1 MPFYQRGVLY
11 LTRKRAKSILL
22 LMIFLFVNS
31 MILGTNMILH
41 AAQSTEAAMKEK
53 TKAKVVC
60 EMADAGQPVTEEDA
74 RGIGNLD
81 AVTSINRMGQQAAYL
96 PELLPVT
103 GNTSTEADN
112 QKVSL
117 LSFDDMETDSPF
129 ADQSFRLTEGRLIGP
144 DSRYCAV
151 VNQGFAQANGLKV
164 GDTFSLENEEG
175 KKTTVE
181 IIGEYL
187 AGNETR
193 QEKETL
199 ALYRQENQIYIDNTA
214 YLELFGE
221 KGFYKLYAYVSQPE
235 LLDSLAGEMQEIV
248 GEKAE
253 VTTSDTL
260 YQQMKAPLTQI
271 TRVVSLMRLLAFV
284 TGTAVVSLLLCM
296 WMRSRQKEMAV
307 FLSMG
312 EGKSVVFWQAL
323 LESAV
328 VFLIALLGACALGAA
343 AAGWMQK
350 LLLATVDTGASL
362 TVTLQAGDIAQLLGI
377 GGAVVGI
384 GVLLSLIPVLRSNP
398 KDILSRVV
406 SNEL

>member
-60 EMADAGQPVTEEDA
+60 EMTDAGQPVTEEDA
-74 RGIGNLD
+74 RKIGNLD
-81 AVTSINRMGQQAAYL
+81 AVASINRMGQQAAYL

-103 GNTSTEADN
+103 GNTFMEADN

-129 ADQSFRLTEGRLIGP
+129 ADQSFRLTEGRLIDS

-175 KKTTVE
+175 KKIKVE

-187 AGNETR
+187 VGNETR
-193 QEKETL
+193 QEKDTL

-221 KGFYKLYAYVSQPE
+221 KGFYKLSAYVSQPE
-235 LLDSLAGEMQEIV
+235 LLDSLAGEIQEIV

-253 VTTSDTL
+253 VITSDTL

-271 TRVVSLMRLLAFV
+271 TRVVSLMRLLAFG
-284 TGTAVVSLLLCM
+284 TGTTVVSLLLCM

-307 FLSMG
+307 FLSIG
-312 EGKSVVFWQAL
+312 EGKSVIFWQAL

-343 AAGWMQK
+343 ASGWMQK
-350 LLLATVDTGASL
+350 LLLATVDTGTSL

-398 KDILSRVV
+398 KDILASVYQG
-406 SNEL
+406 

>member
-60 EMADAGQPVTEEDA
+60 EMADAGQPVTEADA
-74 RGIGNLD
+74 REIGNLD
-81 AVTSINRMGQQAAYL
+81 AVTSLNRMGQQAAYL

-144 DSRYCAV
+144 DSQYCAV

-193 QEKETL
+193 QEKETP

-221 KGFYKLYAYVSQPE
+221 KGFYKLSAYVSQPE

-253 VTTSDTL
+253 ITTSDTL

-271 TRVVSLMRLLAFV
+271 TRVVSLMRLLAFG

-312 EGKSVVFWQAL
+312 EGKSVIFWQAL

-328 VFLIALLGACALGAA
+328 VFLIALLGACALGTAA
-343 AAGWMQK
+343 SGWMQK
-350 LLLATVDTGASL
+350 LLLATVDTGTSL

-398 KDILSRVV
+398 KDILSRM
-406 SNEL
+406 EG

>member
-60 EMADAGQPVTEEDA
+60 EMTDAGQPVTEEDA

-144 DSRYCAV
+144 DSQYCAV

-193 QEKETL
+193 QEKETP

-221 KGFYKLYAYVSQPE
+221 KGFYKLSAYVSQPE

-248 GEKAE
+248 GEKAG

-271 TRVVSLMRLLAFV
+271 TRVVSLMRLLAFG

-312 EGKSVVFWQAL
+312 EGKSVIFWQAL

-328 VFLIALLGACALGAA
+328 VFLIALLGACVLGTAA
-343 AAGWMQK
+343 SGWMQE
-350 LLLATVDTGASL
+350 LLLATVDTGTSL

-398 KDILSRVV
+398 KDILSRM
-406 SNEL
+406 EG

>member
-1 MPFYQRGVLY
+1 MPFYRRSFLY
-11 LTRKRAKSILL
+11 LIRKRAKSVLL
-22 LMIFLFVNS
+22 LMIFLLVNS

-117 LSFDDMETDSPF
+117 LSFDDMEADSPF
-129 ADQSFRLTEGRLIGP
+129 ADQSFRLTEGRLIGS

-151 VNQGFAQANGLKV
+151 VNQGFTQANGLKV

-221 KGFYKLYAYVSQPE
+221 KGFYKLSAYVSQPE
-235 LLDSLAGEMQEIV
+235 LLDSLAGEIQEIM

-271 TRVVSLMRLLAFV
+271 TRVVSLMRLLAFG

-312 EGKSVVFWQAL
+312 EGKSVIFWQAL

-343 AAGWMQK
+343 ASGWMQK
-350 LLLATVDTGASL
+350 LLLATVDTGTSL

-377 GGAVVGI
+377 GGTVVGI

-398 KDILSRVV
+398 KDILSRM
-406 SNEL
+406 EG

>member
-60 EMADAGQPVTEEDA
+60 EMIDAGQPVTEVDA
-74 RGIGNLD
+74 RKIGNLD

-144 DSRYCAV
+144 DSQYCAV

-193 QEKETL
+193 QEKETP

-221 KGFYKLYAYVSQPE
+221 KGFYKLSAYVSQPE

-248 GEKAE
+248 GEKAG

-271 TRVVSLMRLLAFV
+271 TRVVSLMRLLAFG

-312 EGKSVVFWQAL
+312 EGKSVIFWQAL

-398 KDILSRVV
+398 KDILSRM
-406 SNEL
+406 EG

>member
-193 QEKETL
+193 QEKENL

-221 KGFYKLYAYVSQPE
+221 KGFYKLSAYVSQPE

-271 TRVVSLMRLLAFV
+271 TRVVSLMRLLAFG

-398 KDILSRVV
+398 KDILSRM
-406 SNEL
+406 EG

>member
-60 EMADAGQPVTEEDA
+60 EMIDAGQPVTEVDA
-74 RGIGNLD
+74 RKIGNLD

-96 PELLPVT
+96 PELLLVT

-144 DSRYCAV
+144 DSQYCAV

-193 QEKETL
+193 QEKETP

-221 KGFYKLYAYVSQPE
+221 KGFYKLSAYVSQPE
-235 LLDSLAGEMQEIV
+235 LLDSRAGEMQEIV
-248 GEKAE
+248 GEKAG

-271 TRVVSLMRLLAFV
+271 TRVVSLMRLLAFG

-350 LLLATVDTGASL
+350 LLLATVDTGTSL

-398 KDILSRVV
+398 KDILSRM
-406 SNEL
+406 EG

>member
-81 AVTSINRMGQQAAYL
+81 AVTSINRMGQQVAYL

-144 DSRYCAV
+144 GSRYCAV

-164 GDTFSLENEEG
+164 GDAFSFENEEG

-221 KGFYKLYAYVSQPE
+221 KGFYKLSAYVSQPE
-235 LLDSLAGEMQEIV
+235 LLDSLAREMQEIV

-253 VTTSDTL
+253 ITTSDTL

-271 TRVVSLMRLLAFV
+271 TRVVSLMRLLAFG

-312 EGKSVVFWQAL
+312 EGKSVIFWQAL

-328 VFLIALLGACALGAA
+328 VFLIALLGACVLGTAA
-343 AAGWMQK
+343 SGWMQE
-350 LLLATVDTGASL
+350 LLLATVDTGTSL
-362 TVTLQAGDIAQLLGI
+362 TVSLQAGDIAQLLGI

-398 KDILSRVV
+398 KDILSRM
-406 SNEL
+406 EG

>member
-193 QEKETL
+193 QEKETP

-221 KGFYKLYAYVSQPE
+221 KGFYKLSAYVSQPE

-248 GEKAE
+248 GEKAG

-271 TRVVSLMRLLAFV
+271 TRVVSLMRLLAFG

-350 LLLATVDTGASL
+350 LLLATVDTGTSL

-398 KDILSRVV
+398 KDILSRM
-406 SNEL
+406 EG

>member
-60 EMADAGQPVTEEDA
+60 EMVDAGQPVTEEDA
-74 RGIGNLD
+74 REIGNLD
-81 AVTSINRMGQQAAYL
+81 AVTSLNRMGQQAAYL

-117 LSFDDMETDSPF
+117 FSFDDMETDSPF

-221 KGFYKLYAYVSQPE
+221 KGFYKLSAYVSQPE

-253 VTTSDTL
+253 ITTSDTL

-271 TRVVSLMRLLAFV
+271 TRVVSLMRLLAFG

-312 EGKSVVFWQAL
+312 EGKAVIFWQAL

-328 VFLIALLGACALGAA
+328 VFLIALLGACALGTAA
-343 AAGWMQK
+343 SGWMQK

-398 KDILSRVV
+398 KDILSRM
-406 SNEL
+406 EG

>member
-60 EMADAGQPVTEEDA
+60 EMADAGQPVTEADA
-74 RGIGNLD
+74 REIGNLD
-81 AVTSINRMGQQAAYL
+81 AVTSLNRMGQQAAYL

-117 LSFDDMETDSPF
+117 FSFDDMETDSPF

-193 QEKETL
+193 QEKETP

-221 KGFYKLYAYVSQPE
+221 KGFYKLSAYVSQPE
-235 LLDSLAGEMQEIV
+235 LLDSLAGEIQEIV

-271 TRVVSLMRLLAFV
+271 TRVVSLMRLLAFG

-312 EGKSVVFWQAL
+312 EGKSVIFWQAL

-328 VFLIALLGACALGAA
+328 VFLIALLGACALGTAA
-343 AAGWMQK
+343 SGWMQK
-350 LLLATVDTGASL
+350 LLLATVDTGTSL

-398 KDILSRVV
+398 KDILSRM
-406 SNEL
+406 EG

>member
-60 EMADAGQPVTEEDA
+60 EMTDAGQPVTEEDA

-193 QEKETL
+193 QEKETP

-221 KGFYKLYAYVSQPE
+221 KGFYKLSAYVSQPE

-248 GEKAE
+248 GEKAG

-271 TRVVSLMRLLAFV
+271 TRVVSLMRLLAFG

-350 LLLATVDTGASL
+350 LLLATVDTGTSL

-398 KDILSRVV
+398 KDILSRM
-406 SNEL
+406 EG

>member
-60 EMADAGQPVTEEDA
+60 EMIDAGQPVTEVDA
-74 RGIGNLD
+74 RKIGNLD

-96 PELLPVT
+96 PELLLVT

-193 QEKETL
+193 QEKETP

-221 KGFYKLYAYVSQPE
+221 KGFYKLSAYVSQPE
-235 LLDSLAGEMQEIV
+235 LLDSLAGEIQEIV

-271 TRVVSLMRLLAFV
+271 TRVVSLMRLLAFG

-312 EGKSVVFWQAL
+312 EGKSVIFWQAL

-328 VFLIALLGACALGAA
+328 VFLIALLGACVLGTAA
-343 AAGWMQK
+343 SGWMQE
-350 LLLATVDTGASL
+350 LLLATVDTGTSL

-398 KDILSRVV
+398 KDILSRM
-406 SNEL
+406 EG

>member
-60 EMADAGQPVTEEDA
+60 EMADAGQPVTEADA
-74 RGIGNLD
+74 REIGNLD
-81 AVTSINRMGQQAAYL
+81 AVTSLNRMGQQAAYL

-193 QEKETL
+193 QEKETP

-221 KGFYKLYAYVSQPE
+221 KGFYKLSAYVSQPE

-253 VTTSDTL
+253 ITTSDTL

-271 TRVVSLMRLLAFV
+271 TRVVSLMRLLAFG

-312 EGKSVVFWQAL
+312 EGKSVIFWQAL

-328 VFLIALLGACALGAA
+328 VFLIALLGACVLGTAA
-343 AAGWMQK
+343 SGWMQK
-350 LLLATVDTGASL
+350 LLLATVDTGTSL

-398 KDILSRVV
+398 KDILSRM
-406 SNEL
+406 EG

>member
-31 MILGTNMILH
+31 MILSTNMILH

-117 LSFDDMETDSPF
+117 LSFDDMEADSPF
-129 ADQSFRLTEGRLIGP
+129 ADQSFRLTEGRLIGS

-151 VNQGFAQANGLKV
+151 VNQGFTQANGLKV

-199 ALYRQENQIYIDNTA
+199 ALYRQENQIYMDNTA

-221 KGFYKLYAYVSQPE
+221 KGFYKLSAYVSQPE
-235 LLDSLAGEMQEIV
+235 LLDSLAGEIQEIM

-271 TRVVSLMRLLAFV
+271 TRVVSLMRLLAFG

-312 EGKSVVFWQAL
+312 EGKSVIFWQAL

-343 AAGWMQK
+343 ASGWMQE
-350 LLLATVDTGASL
+350 LLLATVDTGTSL
-362 TVTLQAGDIAQLLGI
+362 TVSLQAGDIAQLLGI
-377 GGAVVGI
+377 GGTVVGI

-398 KDILSRVV
+398 KDILSRM
-406 SNEL
+406 EG

>member
-144 DSRYCAV
+144 ESRYCAV

-193 QEKETL
+193 QEKETP

-221 KGFYKLYAYVSQPE
+221 KGFYKLSAYVSQPE

-253 VTTSDTL
+253 ITTSDTL

-271 TRVVSLMRLLAFV
+271 TRVVSLMRLLAFG

-350 LLLATVDTGASL
+350 LLLATVDTGTSL

-398 KDILSRVV
+398 KDILSRM
-406 SNEL
+406 EG

>member
-60 EMADAGQPVTEEDA
+60 EMTDAGQSITEEDT
-74 RGIGNLD
+74 RKIGNLD
-81 AVTSINRMGQQAAYL
+81 AVASINRMGQQAVYL

-103 GNTSTEADN
+103 GNTFMEADN

-117 LSFDDMETDSPF
+117 LSFDDMETDNSF
-129 ADQSFRLTEGRLIGP
+129 ADQSFRLTEGRLIGS

-175 KKTTVE
+175 KKIKVE

-214 YLELFGE
+214 YQELLGE
-221 KGFYKLYAYVSQPE
+221 KGFYKLSAYVSQPE
-235 LLDSLAGEMQEIV
+235 LLDSLAGEIQEIV

-271 TRVVSLMRLLAFV
+271 TRVVSLMRLLAFG

-312 EGKSVVFWQAL
+312 EGKAVIFWQAL

-328 VFLIALLGACALGAA
+328 VFLIALLGACALGTAA
-343 AAGWMQK
+343 SGWMQK
-350 LLLATVDTGASL
+350 LLLATVDTGTSL

-398 KDILSRVV
+398 KDILASVYQG
-406 SNEL
+406 

>member
-271 TRVVSLMRLLAFV
+271 TRVVSLMRLLAFG

-350 LLLATVDTGASL
+350 LLLATVDTGTSL

-398 KDILSRVV
+398 KDILSRM
-406 SNEL
+406 EG

>member
-60 EMADAGQPVTEEDA
+60 EMADAGQPVTEADA
-74 RGIGNLD
+74 REIGNLD
-81 AVTSINRMGQQAAYL
+81 AVTSLNWMGQQAAYL

-151 VNQGFAQANGLKV
+151 VNQGFAQASGLKV

-175 KKTTVE
+175 KKLTVE

-193 QEKETL
+193 QEKETP

-221 KGFYKLYAYVSQPE
+221 KGFYKLSAYVSQPE
-235 LLDSLAGEMQEIV
+235 LLDSLAGEIQEIV

-271 TRVVSLMRLLAFV
+271 TRVVSLMRLLAFG

-312 EGKSVVFWQAL
+312 EGKSVIFWQAL

-328 VFLIALLGACALGAA
+328 VFLIALLGACVLGTAA
-343 AAGWMQK
+343 SGWMQE
-350 LLLATVDTGASL
+350 LLLATVDTGTSL

-398 KDILSRVV
+398 KDILSRM
-406 SNEL
+406 EG

>member
-96 PELLPVT
+96 PELLPVA

-144 DSRYCAV
+144 DSQYCAV

-193 QEKETL
+193 QEKETP

-221 KGFYKLYAYVSQPE
+221 KGFYKLSAYVSQPE

-248 GEKAE
+248 GEKAG

-271 TRVVSLMRLLAFV
+271 TRVVSLMRLLAFG

-350 LLLATVDTGASL
+350 LLLATVDTGTSL

-398 KDILSRVV
+398 KDILSRM
-406 SNEL
+406 EG

>member
-60 EMADAGQPVTEEDA
+60 EMTDAGQPVTEEDA
-74 RGIGNLD
+74 RKIGNLD
-81 AVTSINRMGQQAAYL
+81 AVASINRMGQQAAYL

-103 GNTSTEADN
+103 GNTFMEADN

-129 ADQSFRLTEGRLIGP
+129 ADQSFRLTEGRLIDS

-164 GDTFSLENEEG
+164 GDTFFLENEEG
-175 KKTTVE
+175 KKIKVE

-187 AGNETR
+187 VGNETR
-193 QEKETL
+193 QEKDTL

-221 KGFYKLYAYVSQPE
+221 KGFYKLSAYVSQPE
-235 LLDSLAGEMQEIV
+235 LLDSLAGEIQEIV

-271 TRVVSLMRLLAFV
+271 TRVVSLMRLFAFG

-307 FLSMG
+307 FLSIG
-312 EGKSVVFWQAL
+312 EGKSVIFWQAL

-343 AAGWMQK
+343 AAGWMQE
-350 LLLATVDTGASL
+350 LLLATVDTGTSL

-398 KDILSRVV
+398 KDILASVYQG
-406 SNEL
+406 

>member
-60 EMADAGQPVTEEDA
+60 EMIDAGQPVTEVDA
-74 RGIGNLD
+74 RKIGNLD

-96 PELLPVT
+96 PELLLVT

-144 DSRYCAV
+144 ESRYCAV

-193 QEKETL
+193 QEKETP

-221 KGFYKLYAYVSQPE
+221 KGFYKLSAYVSQPE

-248 GEKAE
+248 GEKAG

-271 TRVVSLMRLLAFV
+271 TRVVSLMRLLAFG

-312 EGKSVVFWQAL
+312 EGKSVIFWQAL

-328 VFLIALLGACALGAA
+328 VFLIALLGACVLGTAA
-343 AAGWMQK
+343 SGWMQE
-350 LLLATVDTGASL
+350 LLLATVDTGTSL
-362 TVTLQAGDIAQLLGI
+362 TVSLQAGDIAQLLGI

-398 KDILSRVV
+398 KDILSRM
-406 SNEL
+406 EG

>member
-221 KGFYKLYAYVSQPE
+221 KGFYKLSAYVSQPE

-248 GEKAE
+248 GEKAG

-271 TRVVSLMRLLAFV
+271 TRVVSLMRLLAFG

-398 KDILSRVV
+398 KDILSRM
-406 SNEL
+406 EG

>member
-31 MILGTNMILH
+31 MILSTNMILH

-129 ADQSFRLTEGRLIGP
+129 ADQSFRLTEGRLIGS

-151 VNQGFAQANGLKV
+151 VNQGFTQANGLKV

-221 KGFYKLYAYVSQPE
+221 KGFYKLSAYVSQPE
-235 LLDSLAGEMQEIV
+235 LLDSLAGEIQEIV

-271 TRVVSLMRLLAFV
+271 TRVVSLMRLLAFG

-312 EGKSVVFWQAL
+312 EGKSVIFWQAL

-328 VFLIALLGACALGAA
+328 VFLIALLGACALGTAA
-343 AAGWMQK
+343 SGWMQE
-350 LLLATVDTGASL
+350 LLLATVDTGTSL
-362 TVTLQAGDIAQLLGI
+362 TVSLQAGDIAQLLGI
-377 GGAVVGI
+377 GGTVVGI

-398 KDILSRVV
+398 KDILSRM
-406 SNEL
+406 EG

>member
-60 EMADAGQPVTEEDA
+60 EMTDAGQPVTEEDA

-96 PELLPVT
+96 LELLPVT

-144 DSRYCAV
+144 ESQYCAV

-199 ALYRQENQIYIDNTA
+199 ALYRQENQIYIDNTV

-221 KGFYKLYAYVSQPE
+221 KGFYKLSAYVSQPE
-235 LLDSLAGEMQEIV
+235 LLDSLAGEIQEIV

-271 TRVVSLMRLLAFV
+271 TRVVSLMRLLAFG

-312 EGKSVVFWQAL
+312 EGKAVIFWQAL
-323 LESAV
+323 LESAA
-328 VFLIALLGACALGAA
+328 VFLIALLGACALGTAA
-343 AAGWMQK
+343 SGWMQK
-350 LLLATVDTGASL
+350 LLLATVDTGTSL

-377 GGAVVGI
+377 GGTVVGI

-398 KDILSRVV
+398 KDILSRM
-406 SNEL
+406 EG

>member
-60 EMADAGQPVTEEDA
+60 EMTDARQPVTEEDA

-81 AVTSINRMGQQAAYL
+81 AVTSINRMGQQAAYM

-151 VNQGFAQANGLKV
+151 VNQGFAQASGLKV

-175 KKTTVE
+175 KKLTVE

-193 QEKETL
+193 QEKETP

-221 KGFYKLYAYVSQPE
+221 KGFYKLSAYVSQPE
-235 LLDSLAGEMQEIV
+235 LLESLAGEIQEIV

-271 TRVVSLMRLLAFV
+271 TRVVSLMRLLAFG

-312 EGKSVVFWQAL
+312 EGNSVIFWQAL

-328 VFLIALLGACALGAA
+328 VFLIALLGACVLGTAA
-343 AAGWMQK
+343 SGWMQE
-350 LLLATVDTGASL
+350 LLLATVDTGTSL
-362 TVTLQAGDIAQLLGI
+362 TVSLQAGDIAQLLGI
-377 GGAVVGI
+377 GGTVVGI

-398 KDILSRVV
+398 KDILSRM
-406 SNEL
+406 EG

>member
-129 ADQSFRLTEGRLIGP
+129 ADQSFRLTEGRLIGS

-151 VNQGFAQANGLKV
+151 VNQGFTQANGLKV

-221 KGFYKLYAYVSQPE
+221 KGFYKLSAYVSQPE
-235 LLDSLAGEMQEIV
+235 LLDSLAGEIQEIV

-253 VTTSDTL
+253 ITTSDTL

-271 TRVVSLMRLLAFV
+271 TRVVSLMRLLAFG

-312 EGKSVVFWQAL
+312 EGKAVIFWQAL
-323 LESAV
+323 LESVV
-328 VFLIALLGACALGAA
+328 VFLIALLGACVLGTAA
-343 AAGWMQK
+343 SGWMQE
-350 LLLATVDTGASL
+350 LLLATVDTGTSL

-398 KDILSRVV
+398 KDILSRM
-406 SNEL
+406 EG

>member
-193 QEKETL
+193 QEKETP

-221 KGFYKLYAYVSQPE
+221 KGFYKLSAYVSQPE

-271 TRVVSLMRLLAFV
+271 TRVVSLMRLLAFG

-398 KDILSRVV
+398 KDILSRM
-406 SNEL
+406 EG

>member
-96 PELLPVT
+96 LELLPVT

-144 DSRYCAV
+144 DSQYCAV

-199 ALYRQENQIYIDNTA
+199 ALYRQENQIYIDNTV

-221 KGFYKLYAYVSQPE
+221 KGFYKLSAYVSQPE

-248 GEKAE
+248 GEKAG

-271 TRVVSLMRLLAFV
+271 TRVVSLMRLLAFG

-350 LLLATVDTGASL
+350 LLLATVDTGTSL

-398 KDILSRVV
+398 KDILSRM
-406 SNEL
+406 EG

>member
-60 EMADAGQPVTEEDA
+60 EMIDAGQPVTEVDA
-74 RGIGNLD
+74 RKIGNLD

-96 PELLPVT
+96 PELLLVT

-144 DSRYCAV
+144 DSQYCAV

-193 QEKETL
+193 QEKETP

-221 KGFYKLYAYVSQPE
+221 KGFYKLSAYVSQPE
-235 LLDSLAGEMQEIV
+235 LLDSLAGEIQEIV

-271 TRVVSLMRLLAFV
+271 TRVVSLMRLLAFG

-328 VFLIALLGACALGAA
+328 VFLIALLGACVLGTAA
-343 AAGWMQK
+343 SGWMQE
-350 LLLATVDTGASL
+350 LLLATVDTGTSL
-362 TVTLQAGDIAQLLGI
+362 TVSLQAGDIAQLLGI

-398 KDILSRVV
+398 KDILSRM
-406 SNEL
+406 EG

>member
-221 KGFYKLYAYVSQPE
+221 KGFYKLSAYVSQPE
-235 LLDSLAGEMQEIV
+235 LLDSLAGEIQEIV

-253 VTTSDTL
+253 VTTSNTL

-271 TRVVSLMRLLAFV
+271 TRVVSLMRLLAFG

-312 EGKSVVFWQAL
+312 EGKSVIFWQAL
-323 LESAV
+323 LESAL
-328 VFLIALLGACALGAA
+328 VFLIALLGACVLGTAA
-343 AAGWMQK
+343 SGWMQK
-350 LLLATVDTGASL
+350 LLLATVDTGTSL
-362 TVTLQAGDIAQLLGI
+362 TVTLQAGDIVQLLGI

-398 KDILSRVV
+398 KDILSRM
-406 SNEL
+406 EG

>member
-60 EMADAGQPVTEEDA
+60 EMTDARQPVTEEDA

-81 AVTSINRMGQQAAYL
+81 AVTSINRMGQQAAYM

-151 VNQGFAQANGLKV
+151 VNQGFAQASGLKV

-175 KKTTVE
+175 KKLTVE

-193 QEKETL
+193 QEKETP

-221 KGFYKLYAYVSQPE
+221 KGFYKLSAYVSQPE
-235 LLDSLAGEMQEIV
+235 LLESLAGEIQEIV

-271 TRVVSLMRLLAFV
+271 TRVVSLMRLLAFG

-312 EGKSVVFWQAL
+312 EGKSVIFWQAL

-328 VFLIALLGACALGAA
+328 VFLIALLGACVLGTAA
-343 AAGWMQK
+343 SGWMQE
-350 LLLATVDTGASL
+350 LLLATVDTGTSL
-362 TVTLQAGDIAQLLGI
+362 TVSLQAGDIAQLLGI

-398 KDILSRVV
+398 KDILSRM
-406 SNEL
+406 EG

>member
-60 EMADAGQPVTEEDA
+60 EMTDARQPVTEEDA

-221 KGFYKLYAYVSQPE
+221 KGFYKLSAYVSQPE
-235 LLDSLAGEMQEIV
+235 LLDSLAGEIQEIV

-271 TRVVSLMRLLAFV
+271 TRVVSLMRLLAFG

-398 KDILSRVV
+398 KDILSRM
-406 SNEL
+406 EG

>member
-117 LSFDDMETDSPF
+117 LSFDDMEADSPF
-129 ADQSFRLTEGRLIGP
+129 ADQSFRLTEGRLIGS

-151 VNQGFAQANGLKV
+151 VNQGFTQANGLKV

-193 QEKETL
+193 QEKETP

-221 KGFYKLYAYVSQPE
+221 KGFYKLSAYVSQPE
-235 LLDSLAGEMQEIV
+235 LLDSLAGEIQEIV

-271 TRVVSLMRLLAFV
+271 TRVVSLMRLLAFG

-312 EGKSVVFWQAL
+312 EGKSVIFWQAL

-328 VFLIALLGACALGAA
+328 VFLIALLGACVLGTAA
-343 AAGWMQK
+343 SGWMQEF
-350 LLLATVDTGASL
+350 LLATVDTGTSL
-362 TVTLQAGDIAQLLGI
+362 TVSLQAGDIAQLLGI

-398 KDILSRVV
+398 KDILSRM
-406 SNEL
+406 EG

>member
-1 MPFYQRGVLY
+1 MPFYQRGLLY

-41 AAQSTEAAMKEK
+41 AAQSTEAAMKKK
-53 TKAKVVC
+53 TKAKAVC
-60 EMADAGQPVTEEDA
+60 EMTDAGQPVTEEDA

-144 DSRYCAV
+144 DSQYCAV

-193 QEKETL
+193 QEKETP

-221 KGFYKLYAYVSQPE
+221 KGFYKLSAYVSQPE

-248 GEKAE
+248 GEKAG

-271 TRVVSLMRLLAFV
+271 TRVVSLMRLLAFG

-312 EGKSVVFWQAL
+312 EGKSVIFWQAL

-350 LLLATVDTGASL
+350 LLLATVDTGTSL

-398 KDILSRVV
+398 KDILSRM
-406 SNEL
+406 EG

>member
-60 EMADAGQPVTEEDA
+60 EMADAGQPVTEADA
-74 RGIGNLD
+74 REIGNLD
-81 AVTSINRMGQQAAYL
+81 AVTSLNRMGQQAAYL

-221 KGFYKLYAYVSQPE
+221 KGFYKLSAYVSQPE
-235 LLDSLAGEMQEIV
+235 LLDSLAGEIQEIV

-253 VTTSDTL
+253 VTTSNTL

-271 TRVVSLMRLLAFV
+271 TRVVSLMRLLAFG

-312 EGKSVVFWQAL
+312 EGKSVIFWQAL

-328 VFLIALLGACALGAA
+328 VFLIALLGACVLGTAA
-343 AAGWMQK
+343 SGWMQE
-350 LLLATVDTGASL
+350 LLLATVDTGTSL
-362 TVTLQAGDIAQLLGI
+362 TVSLQAGDIAQLLGI

-398 KDILSRVV
+398 KDILSRM
-406 SNEL
+406 EG

>member
-81 AVTSINRMGQQAAYL
+81 AVTSINRMGQQVAYL

-221 KGFYKLYAYVSQPE
+221 KGFYKLSAYVSQPE
-235 LLDSLAGEMQEIV
+235 LLDSLAGEIQEIV

-271 TRVVSLMRLLAFV
+271 TRVVSLMRLLAFG

-312 EGKSVVFWQAL
+312 EGKAVIFWQAL
-323 LESAV
+323 LESAA
-328 VFLIALLGACALGAA
+328 VFLIALLGACALGTAA
-343 AAGWMQK
+343 SGWMQK
-350 LLLATVDTGASL
+350 LLLATVDTGTSL

-377 GGAVVGI
+377 GGTVVGI

-398 KDILSRVV
+398 KDILSRM
-406 SNEL
+406 EG

>member
-22 LMIFLFVNS
+22 LLIFLFVNS

-164 GDTFSLENEEG
+164 GDIFSLENVEG

-193 QEKETL
+193 QEKETP
-199 ALYRQENQIYIDNTA
+199 ALYRQENQIYMDNTA

-221 KGFYKLYAYVSQPE
+221 KGFYKLSAYVSQPE
-235 LLDSLAGEMQEIV
+235 LLDSLAGEMQEIL

-253 VTTSDTL
+253 ITTSDTL
-260 YQQMKAPLTQI
+260 YQQMKAPLTQV
-271 TRVVSLMRLLAFV
+271 TRVVSLMRLLAFG

-384 GVLLSLIPVLRSNP
+384 GVLLSLIPVFRSNP
-398 KDILSRVV
+398 KDILSRM
-406 SNEL
+406 EG

>member
-41 AAQSTEAAMKEK
+41 AAQSTEAALKEK

-60 EMADAGQPVTEEDA
+60 EIADAGQPVTEEDA
-74 RGIGNLD
+74 REIRNLD
-81 AVTSINRMGQQAAYL
+81 AVTSLNRMGQQSAYL
-96 PELLPVT
+96 LELFPVT

-144 DSRYCAV
+144 DSQYCAV

-193 QEKETL
+193 QEKETP

-221 KGFYKLYAYVSQPE
+221 KGFYKLSAYVSQPE

-248 GEKAE
+248 GEKAG

-271 TRVVSLMRLLAFV
+271 TRVVSLMRLLAFG

-350 LLLATVDTGASL
+350 LLLATVDTGTSL

-398 KDILSRVV
+398 KDILSRM
-406 SNEL
+406 EG